1 MMKIGI
7 LGAGVVGIN
16 LAKALVAAGHEV
28 MLSSR
33 TPQTEDMLLRI
44 ASIGGNTQAGTV
56 EQTVAFGDVIVVAI
70 GWQNGLEATL
80 KSISDWSGKVLV
92 DTTNRLGGK
101 YERSAGEDI
110 AHITGVPVLKAFNTI
125 GAEHFVK
132 PKIGDTTLTMV
143 VCGDDAA
150 KDKALALV
158 SDVGFTPIDLGGLDQ
173 CHLVEAL
180 AAVWIRLAYQLG
192 YGRDIALHIL
202 QK

>member
-7 LGAGVVGIN
+7 LGAGIVGSN

-33 TPQTEDMLLRI
+33 EPASEKMQTLI
-44 ASIGGNTQAGTV
+44 AEIGAKAQAGTV
-56 EQTVAFGDVIVVAI
+56 ESTVAFGEVILVAI

-80 KSISDWSGKVLV
+80 KSIGDWSGKVLI

-110 AHITGVPVLKAFNTI
+110 ARITGAPVLKAFNTI

-132 PKIGDTTLTMV
+132 PKIGATTLTMV

-158 SDVGFTPIDLGGLDQ
+158 SDVGFAPIDLGGIDQ

-180 AAVWIRLAYQLG
+180 AAVWIRLAYQRG
-192 YGRDIALHIL
+192 YGRDIAVQIL